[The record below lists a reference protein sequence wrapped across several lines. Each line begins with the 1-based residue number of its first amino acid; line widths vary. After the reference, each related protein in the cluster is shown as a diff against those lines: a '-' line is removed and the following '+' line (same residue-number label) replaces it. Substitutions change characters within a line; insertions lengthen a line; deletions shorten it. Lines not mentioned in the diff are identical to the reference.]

1 MTNMLR
7 GLLRLMVLSKARWSS
22 PGLMV
27 VLAITIVSISPSLG
41 QGRRHDGSGGSV
53 GHVLPGCLTLLQ
65 GGPLDYKAG
74 ICAGL
79 IAGVFDHSSSDIDVL
94 SDTNTPLATRQ
105 RWATDFFCA
114 PATLMPLDEVRAV
127 VSYIADQRRQSSGR
141 STGRLFTGE
150 AYFAL
155 RAAWPCAQP
164 NR

>member
-1 MTNMLR
+1 MKMRR
-7 GLLRLMVLSKARWSS
+7 GLLRLSVLSKARWSW

-27 VLAITIVSISPSLG
+27 VLAITLASISPSLG
-41 QGRRHDGSGGSV
+41 QGRRYDGAGGSV
-53 GHVLPGCLTLLQ
+53 GDVLPGCQTLLQ

-74 ICAGL
+74 LCAGL

-94 SDTNTPLATRQ
+94 SDTNTPLVTRQ
-105 RWATDFFCA
+105 RWATESFCA
-114 PATLMPLDEVRAV
+114 PATLMPLDDVRVV

-155 RAAWPCAQP
+155 RAAWPCVRP
-164 NR
+164 HR